1 MSLRKKILL
10 GVAILFVA
18 LIAFATI
25 TMMWYQDK
33 LVQSVLADLNKEFKG
48 ALVIEDTDIEPFT
61 HFPYISIAIKNVQV
75 FEDKEDMFAPILDV
89 SDIYLGLNLWSLIDG
104 SYKVNMLKVEN
115 GNFDIYRYTDGS
127 FNLINALSGKTKIRE
142 LKEDYN
148 IELKKIELANLDIIK
163 YDEATHYHVE
173 TYIKNATSRFRNSD
187 ETLMIGLESQL
198 LLNVIVDGDST
209 FLTQKEF
216 DARTELDYDR
226 EGGILTIQPTEI
238 KLKNAVFKVGGQVD
252 VSDDFNVDIDI
263 NGNNPDFS
271 LLIAL
276 APNELIPT
284 LEQYENAGKI
294 RFQASIEGKTLSGGR
309 PAINA
314 SFACDSAYF
323 RNPKSN
329 RQLQEIS
336 FRGHFTNGALRD
348 FSTMEFTLDNVTAKP
363 EAGVFEASLKVANF
377 NAPEIDLVVNSDF
390 DLDFLAQFLNIT
402 RLRQLDGDVSLKMKF
417 RDIIDLKNPE
427 KSLEEFNKSYF
438 SELNVENLTF
448 MLPDYH
454 LKFDSIDLKATMD
467 GNHANIDYLFMN
479 IGGSDFTIR
488 GDIDDL
494 PAIIH
499 QTEDSVQANLFI
511 FSSLLDIKELTS
523 NDTIQK
529 NPFNEKV
536 ENLRL
541 ELAFKTTHKLLI
553 SSPNLPE
560 GEFFIQNLYAK
571 PEHYPHTF
579 KKFNAHVI
587 VDDNELMVREFRG
600 NIDQSD
606 FTYSGSLDN
615 YALFLSERREGSIDI
630 DFGLKSDLIRI
641 NDLFTYNGKNY
652 VPPDYREEEVSS
664 LKMYGNAELVF
675 NDSLMETEIFFDQ
688 LFASLKVHDMEIK
701 DIHGKLSLQDES
713 LMLDQMSGSIGN
725 TDFVANMNYYLGEN
739 ETIRKQKNNISLVS
753 ELVDFDQLSNYGVKH
768 GEEATYKVNHDSAFN
783 IYTLPFTDLTFSMD
797 ISKMRYHKHL
807 VQNVNADLRI
817 QKNHFLYVDT
827 LHFESS
833 GGYFDIAGYFDGSNA
848 DSIFF
853 HTQMRIDRV
862 NLEDMLYRFDNFGQD
877 YIISEN
883 LTGRLSGNVRG
894 KIHMHADMVPQ
905 INESEIFLDFEILH
919 GSLKNYKPL
928 DALADYFRDKNLA
941 HIRFDTLSNQLEIK
955 DGVIDIPNMTIN
967 STLGYMDISGSQYLD
982 THMEYYL
989 KVPLKL
995 VSKAAWQKLFGKKK
1009 NVTDDAHI
1017 DAIQYKDSN
1026 SKNWYINL
1034 KLEGTPD
1041 DYSVKLGKRERL
1053 KS

>member
-10 GVAILFVA
+10 GFGILFLVAITA
-18 LIAFATI
+18 ASI
-25 TMMWYQDK
+25 TVMWYQDK
-33 LVQSVLADLNKEFKG
+33 VVQNILTDFNKDFKG
-48 ALVIEDTDIEPFT
+48 ALIIEDTDIEPFK

-89 SDIYLGLNLWSLIDG
+89 SDIYLGLNFWSLIAGDF
-104 SYKVNMLKVEN
+104 KVNMLKVEN
-115 GNFDIYRYTDGS
+115 GNFDIYRYSDGT
-127 FNLINALSGKTKIRE
+127 FNLVNALSGKANIQE

-198 LLNVIVDGDST
+198 ILNVIVDGDST
-209 FLTQKEF
+209 FLTHKEF
-216 DARTELDYDR
+216 AARTELDYDR
-226 EGGILTIQPTEI
+226 KEGILTIQPTEI
-238 KLKNAVFKVGGQVD
+238 KLKNAVFNVGGQID
-252 VSDDFNVDIDI
+252 VLDEFNVDIDI

-294 RFQASIEGKTLSGGR
+294 RFQASIEGKTLSGR
-309 PAINA
+309 QPAINA
-314 SFACDSAYF
+314 TFGCDSAYF

-329 RQLQEIS
+329 RLLQEIS
-336 FRGHFTNGALRD
+336 FSGHFTNGASRD
-348 FSTMEFTLDNVTAKP
+348 FTTMEFSMDNMTAKP
-363 EAGVFEASLKVANF
+363 EAGVFEASLKVVNF
-377 NAPEIDLVVNSDF
+377 DTPEIDLTINSDF
-390 DLDFLAQFLNIT
+390 NLDFLAQFLDIT
-402 RLRQLDGDVSLKMKF
+402 SLRQLDGDVSLEMKF
-417 RDIIDLKNPE
+417 KDIIDLKNPE
-427 KSLEEFNKSYF
+427 RSLEEFNKSYF

-479 IGGSDFTIR
+479 IGGSDVTIR

-499 QTEDSVQANLFI
+499 QTKDSVQANLFI

-523 NDTIQK
+523 NDTTQK
-529 NPFNEKV
+529 NPFNEKI

-541 ELAFKTTHKLLI
+541 DLAFKTTPKLLV
-553 SSPNLPE
+553 SSPNLPA
-560 GEFFIQNLYAK
+560 GEFYINNLYAK

-587 VDDNELMVREFRG
+587 VDDHELKVLEFQG
-600 NIDQSD
+600 NIDKSD

-615 YALFLSERREGSIDI
+615 YPLFMTESKKGSVDI
-630 DFGLKSDLIRI
+630 DFGFKSDLIRLD
-641 NDLFTYNGKNY
+641 DLFTYNGENY
-652 VPPDYREEEVSS
+652 VPPDYREEEISA

-675 NDSLMETEIFFDQ
+675 NDSLIETEVFFDQ
-688 LFASLKVHDMEIK
+688 LFASLKVHDMEIR
-701 DIHGKLSLQDES
+701 DIHGKLSLIDES
-713 LMLDQMSGSIGN
+713 LILDQMSGSIGN
-725 TDFVANMNYYLGEN
+725 TDFMANMNYYLGEN
-739 ETIRKQKNNISLVS
+739 ETIRKRTNNISLAS
-753 ELVDFDQLSNYGVKH
+753 DLVDFDQLSNYSMKH
-768 GEEATYKVNHDSAFN
+768 PEDTSYTVNHDSAFN
-783 IYTLPFTDLTFSMD
+783 IYTLPFTDLTFSLD
-797 ISKMRYHKHL
+797 INQMHYHKHL

-827 LHFESS
+827 LHFETS

-853 HTQMRIDRV
+853 YPQVRVDRV
-862 NLEDMLYRFDNFGQD
+862 NLEEMLYRFDNFGQD

-883 LTGRLSGNVRG
+883 LTGRFSGNVRG

-905 INESEIFLDFEILH
+905 LDESEIFLDFEILN

-928 DALADYFRDKNLA
+928 DALADYFTDKNLA
-941 HIRFDTLSNQLEIK
+941 NIRFDTLSNQLEIR
-955 DGVIDIPNMTIN
+955 DGVINIPNMTIN
-967 STLGYMDISGSQYLD
+967 SSLGFMDISGSQNLD

-1009 NVTDDAHI
+1009 DVTDDAHI
-1017 DAIQYKDSN
+1017 DAIQFKDSDR
-1026 SKNWYINL
+1026 KHWYINL